1 MESLPNLHLL
11 PSHNEK
17 AFTSFHRI
25 TKTEGRALQFTNE
38 DIKARLIHLVQ
49 EGRVN
54 RAGLQ
59 YGQQER
65 KRKRPGKSTTMAGR
79 AGQWQSLSGR
89 PEDWTGGLWVST
101 SHNQ

>member
-49 EGRVN
+49 EEGRVN

-65 KRKRPGKSTTMAGR
+65 KRKRPGKSTTMAGQ
-79 AGQWQSLSGR
+79 AGQWQSLSRR
-89 PEDWTGGLWVST
+89 P
-101 SHNQ
+101 